1 MRLRGEGCVGHR
13 SFSLKLSVWVQ
24 TGEKRVP
31 GSRTLTCLW
40 EACLV
45 GTGSVTE
52 SWSQQPEITRCKK
65 LTAWK
70 SALEK
75 KAACRQPLKILPR
88 GDRQKLCEFY
98 CSCWPKTAF
107 ELSAALNKL
116 KPLKKVHWCKEMNE
130 IYDTWKTESFV
141 VKMKG
146 KSFNLMI
153 LFS

>member
-24 TGEKRVP
+24 TGGKRVL

-75 KAACRQPLKILPR
+75 KAACRHPLKILPR
-88 GDRQKLCEFY
+88 GDRQKLCELY
-98 CSCWPKTAF
+98 CSCWPKTA
-107 ELSAALNKL
+107 AALNKL
-116 KPLKKVHWCKEMNE
+116 KLLKKVHWCKEMNE
-130 IYDTWKTESFV
+130 IYDTRKTESFI